1 MNVTL
6 EAACITAALSLCA
19 LFLIPTHLVRL
30 SSPKYPLDLV
40 TCASSGTKNA
50 PVGQLPC
57 FQHLVNALPLFA
69 APTLCFQYF
78 GDSFRKN
85 TEGRGYVRKF
95 HPLFDAIHI
104 SSGASVVFTVAPR
117 QPEIRCAGT
126 AASERRLCGRA
137 RGWNS
142 RSRCW
147 PRPRAASSSPQM
159 LLLPGRWRHCF

>member
-6 EAACITAALSLCA
+6 EAACITAALSVCA

-69 APTLCFQYF
+69 APTLCFQYCLLGKTPTVGGMF
-78 GDSFRKN
+78 VNSTPSSTRFTSVRVRRSFLPLPRGNRKYVVL
-85 TEGRGYVRKF
+85 GRRHRNVAF
-95 HPLFDAIHI
+95 A
-104 SSGASVVFTVAPR
+104 VAPEDGIQDLVVGLVR
-117 QPEIRCAGT
+117 VPPVHRRRCFC
-126 AASERRLCGRA
+126 S
-137 RGWNS
+137 RGGGGIAFEN
-142 RSRCW
+142 
-147 PRPRAASSSPQM
+147 
-159 LLLPGRWRHCF
+159 